1 MGVARGV
8 PGDRL
13 ELELTESTVMRH
25 PEQAVR
31 WLNSIKKT
39 GVRLSIDD
47 FGTGYSSLA
56 YLNRFPIDTVKIDRS
71 FVSCLPESH
80 SDAQITSA
88 VIALGHSLGLT
99 VIAEG
104 AETQGQIDFLRE
116 EGCDEVQGYFFSR
129 PLSAG
134 DMRAFL
140 GRPAQ
145 SDLGDAPGSLPR
157 DARGSDSRRS
167 FHP

>member
-1 MGVARGV
+1 
-8 PGDRL
+8 
-13 ELELTESTVMRH
+13 
-25 PEQAVR
+25 VR

-71 FVSCLPESH
+71 FVSSLPDSH
-80 SDAQITSA
+80 CDAQITSA

-104 AETQGQIDFLRE
+104 AETQAQIDFLRK

-134 DMRAFL
+134 DMRVFL
-140 GRPAQ
+140 GQPAQ
-145 SDLGDAPGSLPR
+145 SGLGNAPGLSPR
-157 DARGSDSRRS
+157 DARESNSRRS
-167 FHP
+167 FYS